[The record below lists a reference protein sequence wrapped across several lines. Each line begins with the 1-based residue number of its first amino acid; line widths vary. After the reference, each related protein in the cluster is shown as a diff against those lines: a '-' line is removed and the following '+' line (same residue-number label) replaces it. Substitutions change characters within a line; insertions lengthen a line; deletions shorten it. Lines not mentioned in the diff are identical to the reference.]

1 MQHGPTPSVAPSNNQ
16 QPCHY
21 LQRELV
27 QCSKVDTNREA
38 DRGRPVHNF
47 VDKVDM
53 ESADEFV
60 RYFFKCKH
68 VL

>member
-1 MQHGPTPSVAPSNNQ
+1 METLPNLLKFVYFMVNGAYGSQS
-16 QPCHY
+16 
-21 LQRELV
+21 
-27 QCSKVDTNREA
+27 D
-38 DRGRPVHNF
+38 DRTSARSILIEWQTGGRPVHNF

>member
-1 MQHGPTPSVAPSNNQ
+1 MLYYIIYYTARSILIEWQTG
-16 QPCHY
+16 
-21 LQRELV
+21 
-27 QCSKVDTNREA
+27 
-38 DRGRPVHNF
+38 GRPVHNF